1 MSESKEKHRL
11 RMQLKRSHPE
21 WSGEKLKEEHG
32 EAQKSDVM
40 RASLTFGRR

>member
-1 MSESKEKHRL
+1 MMKVGSL
-11 RMQLKRSHPE
+11 RRKDLRILQRINF
-21 WSGEKLKEEHG
+21 KEEHG